1 MIPAADPARPT
12 VGVIGG
18 MGPAATWAFAEAVL
32 AATPAA
38 SEQDHLRLVVD
49 ADPAIPDR
57 NAAMAGDGPSPAPTL
72 AAKGA
77 ALLEAGADLVCM
89 PCVTAHAFA
98 GELRAAVGAAWV
110 DAVEASADAV
120 RAAAPDARRVGLIA
134 TTSTHRAGHVPAA
147 LARRGLAVV
156 PAEADEHA
164 AWMDLIYAVKAGRHG
179 EGERAAARAW
189 AARSVA
195 AGAEVLLAACTEV
208 PLLLQ
213 DGDADVPVVSATEA
227 LAAAVV
233 ARAGARAGARN
244 DARP

>member
-1 MIPAADPARPT
+1 MIPAADPARVT

-18 MGPAATWAFAEAVL
+18 MGPAATWAFGEAVL

-38 SEQDHLRLVVD
+38 TEQGHLRLLVD

-57 NAAMAGDGPSPAPTL
+57 NAAMAGEGPSPAPIL

-77 ALLEAGADLVCM
+77 ALRDAGADLVCM

-98 GELRAAVGAAWV
+98 DPLRAAVGDAWV

-120 RAAAPDARRVGLIA
+120 RAAAPAAGRVGVIA
-134 TTSTHRAGHVPAA
+134 TTSTWRAGHVPGA
-147 LARRGLAVV
+147 LAGRGLAVV
-156 PAEADEHA
+156 DAPEDERA
-164 AWMDLIYAVKAGRHG
+164 AWMDLIYAVKGGRYG
-179 EGERAAARAW
+179 AAERAAARAL

-208 PLLLQ
+208 PLLLR
-213 DGDADVPVVSATEA
+213 DGDAAVPVVAASEA

-233 ARAGARAGARN
+233 ARAGAR
-244 DARP
+244 